1 MSDIIDFRT
10 RPPALSF
17 LNARIYTRPDI
28 RNRFTTQIGYSPAP
42 SAEAK
47 SMDLYFREAEEAGIT
62 HGVCVGRNT
71 TLLGAVSNADV
82 ASLAQQYPDKFSPV
96 GSIESA
102 TIRGMLEQY
111 QEIKDLGM
119 KALNLEPGV
128 WAQPLYADDR
138 LLYPLYERCEADGTV
153 LLLMTGGNAGPDI
166 SYTNPEHVDRVLA
179 DFPNLQVVATHGNWP
194 HVQEIVH
201 IAFRR
206 PNLWL
211 SPDMYL
217 NEGLPGLEEYLA
229 AAKGF
234 LQDRFLFGT
243 AYPMAPMVEYCK
255 WFTNLPIPAKAME
268 KILYDNAARLLAIQ
282 PGKPESAAP
291 ALTTGSA

>member
-17 LNARIYTRPDI
+17 LDARIYTRPDI
-28 RNRFTTQIGYSPAP
+28 RNRFTKQIGYEPAP
-42 SAEAK
+42 SAEQK
-47 SMDLYFREAEEAGIT
+47 SMDLYFQEANAAGIVY
-62 HGVCVGRNT
+62 GVCVGRNT

-82 ASLAQQYPDKFSPV
+82 AAIAKDYPNRFCPV
-96 GSIESA
+96 GSIESP
-102 TIRGMLEQY
+102 TIRGMLQQY
-111 QEIKDLGM
+111 QEIRDLGM
-119 KALNLEPGV
+119 TVLNLEPGV

-166 SYTNPEHVDRVLA
+166 SYTDPQHIDRVLA
-179 DFPNLQVVATHGNWP
+179 DFPALQVVATHGNWP
-194 HVQEIVH
+194 HVQEIIH

-217 NEGLPGLEEYLA
+217 NEALPGLDEYLA

-243 AYPMAPMVEYCK
+243 AYPMAPMVEYCQ
-255 WFTNLPIPAKAME
+255 WFTGLPIAAPIMD
-268 KILYDNAARLLAIQ
+268 KILYQNAARLLQLQ
-282 PGKPESAAP
+282 PA
-291 ALTTGSA
+291 TGN